1 MYITQ
6 NRYCPIPHSPVK
18 NDLVSL
24 AHILSDSTNCPYEQ
38 ITFSYTKENGTTGKC
53 RGYEFTRNFVDE
65 PYRSAYISAFWSD
78 GRGKIEITV
87 MPGVGC
93 TVNLSANHLTEA
105 KTVDLIN
112 QICEKASEVLAPP
125 SSYLASDHTEQ
136 DSANDAADNTA
147 NNGRKQKFY
156 RILKKSLRIIGWII
170 GVVATA
176 FITALITNIIN
187 DRWGIISQWF
197 NWF

>member
-38 ITFSYTKENGTTGKC
+38 IAFSYTKENGTTGKC

-105 KTVDLIN
+105 ETVDLIN
-112 QICEKASEVLAPP
+112 QICEKVSDILSPTEPP
-125 SSYLASDHTEQ
+125 EQ
-136 DSANDAADNTA
+136 DKNNTINQTPTPKARRRTFPNLLRSA
-147 NNGRKQKFY
+147 
-156 RILKKSLRIIGWII
+156 LRIVGSKFLELIVNDTWP
-170 GVVATA
+170 
-176 FITALITNIIN
+176 FIVSFFKRL
-187 DRWGIISQWF
+187 F
-197 NWF
+197 FLVF